1 MRVITMPDIIDIN
14 QGKPIE
20 LTPKQMQKIDKS
32 LDEKDELIVKRFDN
46 KAELERLKAIS
57 VSEHDKVKMYNSIE
71 AGKDIIA
78 RQTKRISALSI
89 AAIARR
95 LKLPYERVEY
105 YSNKQKYVS

>member
-20 LTPKQMQKIDKS
+20 LTSKQMQRVDKW
-32 LDEKDELIVKRFDN
+32 LDEKDELMVNRFYNKKLVKDAKLTDVPQKHKRVRQAFIDEGV
-46 KAELERLKAIS
+46 AL
-57 VSEHDKVKMYNSIE
+57 
-71 AGKDIIA
+71 IA

-95 LKLPYERVEY
+95 LKLPYERVGY

>member
-20 LTPKQMQKIDKS
+20 LTSKQMQRIDKW
-32 LDEKDELIVKRFDN
+32 LDEKDDLMVKRFHN
-46 KAELERLKAIS
+46 KKEIKRVKLIDAPKK
-57 VSEHDKVKMYNSIE
+57 DKRSQQASIDE
-71 AGKDIIA
+71 GVALIA

-89 AAIARR
+89 KAIARR

-105 YSNKQKYVS
+105 YCNKKKYVS